1 MHMKNMATDFYNNKF
16 FVILFSILTFGSV
29 AFGQTGPAGVGN
41 IDGSNGQPKLE
52 MWFDAADLGLVN
64 DDLISNWADKSG
76 NGIIIS
82 QTGSS
87 RPTYKDASDANY
99 SFSSVRFDGTDDF
112 IPFDGSVLVNTNYT
126 VIAVAARRSN
136 GRNAIMGGSTG
147 TTNQNFHPYF
157 NTNALHS
164 HHWGNDHNAPYTG
177 GAGSTVN
184 ATTPDFGVFSFRLD
198 ANLAS
203 AQRAM
208 FQNGSQI
215 GSRNNNAQ
223 LSSYTG
229 SAFGLID
236 AISDY
241 STLDLAE
248 IIIFSDALS
257 DAEIIIVNNYLASK
271 YGFAMDN
278 NDYYAGD
285 TPGNGNYDFNVTG
298 IGQFNSAQLTV
309 ASSEGFVLESDASLD
324 TDGEFILFGSDNT
337 TNAISTANL
346 GTGVQAR
353 WSKTWYLDKTSG
365 GSLGAKIS
373 FDIQEGISGDFPAGD
388 KDNYVLLRENAGTY
402 DIVAIADADKAILGS
417 SIEFTVSD
425 ADLTDG
431 VYTLGT
437 TNSTDSPLDGQ
448 PNQTWYSYKTGNW
461 SDPLTWTTDG
471 SGSDRIPSGGGIPD
485 ATDNVV
491 ILSGRDITLAVDD
504 IVVSSLEV
512 NGLLDIGATSG
523 HNFVDISGN
532 GIVRLS
538 GSGGVGNF
546 PAGNTSN
553 FADNFIGGTVEYY
566 GSGLTV
572 SDNRL
577 FNNVNIILD
586 NPTDEL
592 VLLAD
597 LDINGDFTVSSGV
610 FKINDNSSTSIRNL
624 NVQGDTFVDANGSIT
639 VGQGNT
645 IGSFSIPG
653 TMPAA
658 GNYHGIYHQITFFG
672 DFTNQGTVRF
682 TNQSA
687 PVYNQF
693 TSTGAAT
700 VIFKGATNNIASLF
714 GTTDFY
720 NLIIDKGTD
729 NTYELEIN
737 SDDLAN
743 FGLYGP
749 NNAGRVSNNGFTAEN
764 PEVRKALWIYNGT
777 LHLSGSLEIP
787 TLSEGNVAGGNGD
800 YPIGQNGGLWIDGA
814 NVSVY
819 TTADN
824 LSQVPASASGI
835 NTGGGNQAL
844 SLYGRFRISD
854 GYFGT
859 RASAGFIFWNASA
872 GEVIIEGGTVNVS
885 QFRSAGGGTGTYTYT
900 QSGGDVLVRANEG
913 VPGETSGTYD
923 LFSLDLPDAV
933 FNMSGG
939 TLTVYGNR
947 SNAIFINSAEGNY
960 SVTGGTIRVENRN
973 GNIATIATTV
983 PFWNLEVARDQ
994 AGDASE
1000 IDLITRTSGTNT
1012 IVNPDLTILNN
1023 FTIESGITFDHN
1035 GNDVTIGSDFT
1046 IEAGG
1051 DYVYAGGKRNTT
1063 SFIGTDNATLTFLNR
1078 TGGTG
1083 DEQRFWNFVVD
1094 RPAGKTLSFESGK
1107 TNRNGNNN
1115 NLLRVDGDFFK
1126 VLSGT
1131 VDQGTHSIRMYA
1143 DTLVN
1148 YDELTVFDPSVTAD
1162 SDANGENDL
1171 LKLRDD
1177 GGAATIFITADTSR
1191 FGGIKL
1197 NSADEIIEL
1206 VSDVKIDYLEYRHGR
1221 IDIGTNNLTID
1232 VLNEVLTGEANG
1244 PNGSS
1249 QFSVEDMFITAGNAS
1264 DGGLSLKVNA
1274 DGTNPG
1280 FIDSDEANSGSNP
1293 TVFLFPVGT
1302 GNTGDNATSEY
1313 TPVNIRLASAS
1324 DEGYITVIPVTKK
1337 LATAGPYPLGNDI
1350 ADRYWIVDYKNF
1362 SSVPK
1367 VERIWFRAV
1376 EKDDPNGGAD
1386 GFPGNYVPGYVLEDT
1401 PFTRTAEVEAGAPGS
1416 SGIDNASADNIRIF
1430 FWGNEGSG
1438 NPAGGFDLIN
1448 AAYTAGD
1455 PSKFVGAPQVFYN
1468 TNTGRR
1474 NWNNGNKWTTN
1485 TDGTDDGVNDY
1496 PQAGDIALLY
1506 NYGSENQNSWVN
1518 ANIDI
1523 SVARVEFSNSGGGWL
1538 PRLWVTKNDAV
1549 LDLGPVSGTGSIY
1562 LEITSASQPTFSS
1575 LTDINDFS
1583 RQTDSNFT
1591 WKIDN
1596 NSTVNLPSQ
1605 FEEYP
1610 TFRIEAGGGSDN
1622 NRILQTSVPITING
1636 WVRMDRGPRFRMNHD
1651 VTIKEDLRIT
1661 WQENNSTTVEL
1672 GDDRAVTLTVE
1683 GDLRLEDGNGNGPA
1697 NLVVKND
1704 NQNGYV
1710 HRIRVGGN
1718 IVMEDFNESQ
1728 SSFDLYNGAAPNN
1741 NAILEFIN
1749 SGNNTFTNA
1758 SSLVP
1763 EFYRIEM
1770 NKGASV
1776 ANSMQIDSD
1785 FDLMGPTSGVG
1796 VDKAL
1801 EIINGTLIL
1810 NNANID
1816 VDLTTGDDDYNISA
1830 TGGLQITQG
1839 TANVSGDDSG
1849 IRLDGSLTID
1859 GGTLNMDDAVGNGN
1873 NYIEYSASGN
1883 AQLNVSGGFLTV
1895 GSQIRRNLITTEGKL
1910 SYSQTGGTVVVGK
1923 NVTPEASRGV
1933 FEISNL
1939 GSSFTYT
1946 GGTLT
1951 LVRQNT
1957 ASPSVAALRI
1967 LPTSSNVTQP
1977 IYIGNGDT
1985 PTNQSNFGINANVP
1999 LAGIVVNGTNNPT
2012 AVIQVNTLE
2021 LDGDLIINS
2030 GASFDANGI
2039 DLILNADLN
2048 NDGTFIPSSNNTIFG
2063 STTTQTIAGSGTT
2076 TFYDFEKNE
2085 LGTLEINDNDVT
2097 VNNLFSFTDGLI
2109 NDNGFTIDIKGNAVI
2124 DGEHNSNLG
2133 FGNGIQFSGTSQQ
2146 QLQRSS
2152 SGTSSLG
2159 IVTIANTAGIVIP
2172 EGGGYDF
2179 DINGELKMNGGV
2191 FNIGSSSVTL
2201 GQNAEVTTTGT
2212 FSVTNMVKTNSSF
2225 SDNGLT
2231 KIFNAG
2237 YNQTFTF
2244 PIGEVLYTPVIADMS
2259 VAGGT
2264 TGSSVGSISAKPA
2277 NEYHPTIDDGNDVL
2291 AGGDIN
2297 NVLQYYWTIKSTG
2310 LTGFKGD
2317 IQLFYDQSL
2326 VSVADGGYSE
2336 ADYIAARILNFN
2348 NPTNDI
2354 NKYSSDDLV
2363 DEGANEVNFNNTVV
2377 FDAVNSNSIA
2387 GDYFAGLD
2395 LAIPDNV
2402 ATYTSTGLGG
2412 LVTDDATYVES
2423 LPTPGTA
2430 PSGAVLVVSNG
2441 TEVNFNVN
2449 SVRLYKTIIED
2460 GGVLN
2465 VDNTDGHR
2473 LGILEGTGTLKITS
2487 NTSSAPLPAADYGD
2501 FFSCSG
2507 GGLEYAGTGSYNV
2520 LPGISSLRN
2529 LTLSGSG
2536 DRNFPNNNV
2545 TVCEDFIV
2553 DGPETTILA
2562 NKFLEIQGD
2571 LIVNDGNIYVS
2582 SGNTTRLRVFD
2593 NVQLLGGSLNS
2604 ASGTNSASDLRGNV
2618 NINGGV
2624 LNLNGTRTF
2633 VKGDFN
2639 FISGNIL
2646 SGNSTLIL
2654 NSNTS
2659 IQTISG
2665 EITGSNSLNILTI
2678 DNRNGTQDFML
2689 DGNIEIITRLDLNDG
2704 KLLVNQQDS
2713 VILGASAT
2721 VSPAAGRSNSYI
2733 TGKVTKVINSA
2744 GGNFTFPI
2752 GDANYWRPA
2761 KVRNVSTGG
2770 LTWEAQFWGRD
2781 VVTNTTCSNMNPT
2794 SGDIATLQQGE
2805 YWIVSDGA
2813 AAPSGVTAN
2822 VGLSWGTE
2830 TDVSSNSL
2838 DRQELEVMAWN
2849 SGSSS
2854 WDNYGGGSF
2863 SGGNSKDQGSF
2874 ESTSAVTFS
2883 ENIFV
2888 VGSGDAANP
2897 LPVEMVRFDAELSN
2911 GYVYLEWETASEKD
2925 NDFFEIQRSYNG
2937 DDYESIGL
2945 VEGNGTTLT
2954 NVVYDFTDY
2963 SPLSGKSYYRL
2974 KQVDYDGDYEYS
2986 KIVTIEINK
2995 VSSLNVVP
3003 NPTTERQIYLK
3014 LDGFHP
3020 EQTISVNVFNL
3031 QGASMFRGQFSP
3043 DELWNR
3049 PLPVNT
3055 SLKSGIYIVEVV
3067 QGNTQKQVRL
3077 AIR

>member
-1 MHMKNMATDFYNNKF
+1 MKNMATDFYNNKF

-41 IDGSNGQPKLE
+41 IDGSNGQPILE

-1083 DEQRFWNFVVD
+1083 DEQRF
-1094 RPAGKTLSFESGK
+1094 
-1107 TNRNGNNN
+1107 
-1115 NLLRVDGDFFK
+1115 
-1126 VLSGT
+1126 
-1131 VDQGTHSIRMYA
+1131 
-1143 DTLVN
+1143 
-1148 YDELTVFDPSVTAD
+1148 
-1162 SDANGENDL
+1162 
-1171 LKLRDD
+1171 
-1177 GGAATIFITADTSR
+1177 
-1191 FGGIKL
+1191 
-1197 NSADEIIEL
+1197 
-1206 VSDVKIDYLEYRHGR
+1206 
-1221 IDIGTNNLTID
+1221 
-1232 VLNEVLTGEANG
+1232 
-1244 PNGSS
+1244 
-1249 QFSVEDMFITAGNAS
+1249 
-1264 DGGLSLKVNA
+1264 
-1274 DGTNPG
+1274 
-1280 FIDSDEANSGSNP
+1280 
-1293 TVFLFPVGT
+1293 
-1302 GNTGDNATSEY
+1302 
-1313 TPVNIRLASAS
+1313 
-1324 DEGYITVIPVTKK
+1324 
-1337 LATAGPYPLGNDI
+1337 
-1350 ADRYWIVDYKNF
+1350 
-1362 SSVPK
+1362 
-1367 VERIWFRAV
+1367 
-1376 EKDDPNGGAD
+1376 
-1386 GFPGNYVPGYVLEDT
+1386 
-1401 PFTRTAEVEAGAPGS
+1401 
-1416 SGIDNASADNIRIF
+1416 
-1430 FWGNEGSG
+1430 
-1438 NPAGGFDLIN
+1438 
-1448 AAYTAGD
+1448 
-1455 PSKFVGAPQVFYN
+1455 
-1468 TNTGRR
+1468 
-1474 NWNNGNKWTTN
+1474 
-1485 TDGTDDGVNDY
+1485 
-1496 PQAGDIALLY
+1496 
-1506 NYGSENQNSWVN
+1506 
-1518 ANIDI
+1518 
-1523 SVARVEFSNSGGGWL
+1523 
-1538 PRLWVTKNDAV
+1538 
-1549 LDLGPVSGTGSIY
+1549 
-1562 LEITSASQPTFSS
+1562 
-1575 LTDINDFS
+1575 
-1583 RQTDSNFT
+1583 
-1591 WKIDN
+1591 
-1596 NSTVNLPSQ
+1596 
-1605 FEEYP
+1605 
-1610 TFRIEAGGGSDN
+1610 
-1622 NRILQTSVPITING
+1622 
-1636 WVRMDRGPRFRMNHD
+1636 
-1651 VTIKEDLRIT
+1651 
-1661 WQENNSTTVEL
+1661 
-1672 GDDRAVTLTVE
+1672 
-1683 GDLRLEDGNGNGPA
+1683 
-1697 NLVVKND
+1697 
-1704 NQNGYV
+1704 
-1710 HRIRVGGN
+1710 
-1718 IVMEDFNESQ
+1718 
-1728 SSFDLYNGAAPNN
+1728 
-1741 NAILEFIN
+1741 LEFC
-1749 SGNNTFTNA
+1749 G
-1758 SSLVP
+1758 
-1763 EFYRIEM
+1763 
-1770 NKGASV
+1770 
-1776 ANSMQIDSD
+1776 
-1785 FDLMGPTSGVG
+1785 
-1796 VDKAL
+1796 
-1801 EIINGTLIL
+1801 
-1810 NNANID
+1810 
-1816 VDLTTGDDDYNISA
+1816 
-1830 TGGLQITQG
+1830 
-1839 TANVSGDDSG
+1839 
-1849 IRLDGSLTID
+1849 
-1859 GGTLNMDDAVGNGN
+1859 
-1873 NYIEYSASGN
+1873 
-1883 AQLNVSGGFLTV
+1883 
-1895 GSQIRRNLITTEGKL
+1895 
-1910 SYSQTGGTVVVGK
+1910 
-1923 NVTPEASRGV
+1923 
-1933 FEISNL
+1933 
-1939 GSSFTYT
+1939 
-1946 GGTLT
+1946 
-1951 LVRQNT
+1951 
-1957 ASPSVAALRI
+1957 
-1967 LPTSSNVTQP
+1967 
-1977 IYIGNGDT
+1977 
-1985 PTNQSNFGINANVP
+1985 
-1999 LAGIVVNGTNNPT
+1999 
-2012 AVIQVNTLE
+2012 
-2021 LDGDLIINS
+2021 
-2030 GASFDANGI
+2030 
-2039 DLILNADLN
+2039 
-2048 NDGTFIPSSNNTIFG
+2048 
-2063 STTTQTIAGSGTT
+2063 
-2076 TFYDFEKNE
+2076 
-2085 LGTLEINDNDVT
+2085 
-2097 VNNLFSFTDGLI
+2097 
-2109 NDNGFTIDIKGNAVI
+2109 
-2124 DGEHNSNLG
+2124 
-2133 FGNGIQFSGTSQQ
+2133 
-2146 QLQRSS
+2146 
-2152 SGTSSLG
+2152 
-2159 IVTIANTAGIVIP
+2159 
-2172 EGGGYDF
+2172 
-2179 DINGELKMNGGV
+2179 
-2191 FNIGSSSVTL
+2191 
-2201 GQNAEVTTTGT
+2201 
-2212 FSVTNMVKTNSSF
+2212 
-2225 SDNGLT
+2225 
-2231 KIFNAG
+2231 
-2237 YNQTFTF
+2237 
-2244 PIGEVLYTPVIADMS
+2244 
-2259 VAGGT
+2259 
-2264 TGSSVGSISAKPA
+2264 
-2277 NEYHPTIDDGNDVL
+2277 
-2291 AGGDIN
+2291 
-2297 NVLQYYWTIKSTG
+2297 
-2310 LTGFKGD
+2310 
-2317 IQLFYDQSL
+2317 
-2326 VSVADGGYSE
+2326 
-2336 ADYIAARILNFN
+2336 
-2348 NPTNDI
+2348 
-2354 NKYSSDDLV
+2354 
-2363 DEGANEVNFNNTVV
+2363 
-2377 FDAVNSNSIA
+2377 
-2387 GDYFAGLD
+2387 
-2395 LAIPDNV
+2395 
-2402 ATYTSTGLGG
+2402 
-2412 LVTDDATYVES
+2412 
-2423 LPTPGTA
+2423 
-2430 PSGAVLVVSNG
+2430 
-2441 TEVNFNVN
+2441 
-2449 SVRLYKTIIED
+2449 
-2460 GGVLN
+2460 
-2465 VDNTDGHR
+2465 
-2473 LGILEGTGTLKITS
+2473 
-2487 NTSSAPLPAADYGD
+2487 
-2501 FFSCSG
+2501 
-2507 GGLEYAGTGSYNV
+2507 
-2520 LPGISSLRN
+2520 
-2529 LTLSGSG
+2529 
-2536 DRNFPNNNV
+2536 
-2545 TVCEDFIV
+2545 
-2553 DGPETTILA
+2553 
-2562 NKFLEIQGD
+2562 
-2571 LIVNDGNIYVS
+2571 
-2582 SGNTTRLRVFD
+2582 
-2593 NVQLLGGSLNS
+2593 
-2604 ASGTNSASDLRGNV
+2604 
-2618 NINGGV
+2618 
-2624 LNLNGTRTF
+2624 
-2633 VKGDFN
+2633 
-2639 FISGNIL
+2639 
-2646 SGNSTLIL
+2646 
-2654 NSNTS
+2654 
-2659 IQTISG
+2659 
-2665 EITGSNSLNILTI
+2665 
-2678 DNRNGTQDFML
+2678 
-2689 DGNIEIITRLDLNDG
+2689 
-2704 KLLVNQQDS
+2704 
-2713 VILGASAT
+2713 
-2721 VSPAAGRSNSYI
+2721 
-2733 TGKVTKVINSA
+2733 
-2744 GGNFTFPI
+2744 
-2752 GDANYWRPA
+2752 
-2761 KVRNVSTGG
+2761 
-2770 LTWEAQFWGRD
+2770 
-2781 VVTNTTCSNMNPT
+2781 
-2794 SGDIATLQQGE
+2794 
-2805 YWIVSDGA
+2805 
-2813 AAPSGVTAN
+2813 
-2822 VGLSWGTE
+2822 
-2830 TDVSSNSL
+2830 
-2838 DRQELEVMAWN
+2838 
-2849 SGSSS
+2849 
-2854 WDNYGGGSF
+2854 
-2863 SGGNSKDQGSF
+2863 
-2874 ESTSAVTFS
+2874 
-2883 ENIFV
+2883 
-2888 VGSGDAANP
+2888 
-2897 LPVEMVRFDAELSN
+2897 
-2911 GYVYLEWETASEKD
+2911 
-2925 NDFFEIQRSYNG
+2925 
-2937 DDYESIGL
+2937 
-2945 VEGNGTTLT
+2945 
-2954 NVVYDFTDY
+2954 
-2963 SPLSGKSYYRL
+2963 
-2974 KQVDYDGDYEYS
+2974 
-2986 KIVTIEINK
+2986 
-2995 VSSLNVVP
+2995 
-3003 NPTTERQIYLK
+3003 
-3014 LDGFHP
+3014 
-3020 EQTISVNVFNL
+3020 
-3031 QGASMFRGQFSP
+3031 
-3043 DELWNR
+3043 
-3049 PLPVNT
+3049 
-3055 SLKSGIYIVEVV
+3055 
-3067 QGNTQKQVRL
+3067 
-3077 AIR
+3077 